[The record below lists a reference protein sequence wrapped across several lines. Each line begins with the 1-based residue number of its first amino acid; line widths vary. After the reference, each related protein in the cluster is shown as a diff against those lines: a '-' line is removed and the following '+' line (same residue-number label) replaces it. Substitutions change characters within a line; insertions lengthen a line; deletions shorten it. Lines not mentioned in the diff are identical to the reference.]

1 MFLMLLLAMLL
12 GSSVSAAVAVA
23 IVNRR
28 RTPEDIAGESVHQ
41 RLRRMEETLEAMSA
55 EIERQGEG
63 QRFLTALLADPAHAG
78 RTRQLEP
85 GTESKPSDGSTA
97 ERGEPR
103 AGAS

>member
-41 RLRRMEETLEAMSA
+41 RLPPE
-55 EIERQGEG
+55 EG
-63 QRFLTALLADPAHAG
+63 Q
-78 RTRQLEP
+78 
-85 GTESKPSDGSTA
+85 
-97 ERGEPR
+97 
-103 AGAS
+103 